1 LTAESCRIP
10 VRRFSGRVAPGDDA
24 DFVAVEE
31 PLEIRINYTDADT
44 DNGERRTMSLAVT
57 MRTPG
62 DDIDLV
68 AGFLFTE
75 GIVRRHDEIE
85 SIESAGKNIVLVRL
99 DARTIVDPGRL
110 QRNFYMTSS
119 CGVCGKASL
128 EALKVQS
135 VYSLEPGRPAFKG
148 EQLSGLPEQLAGR
161 QTIFPETGGLHAAAG
176 FDSRCELLDVRED
189 VGRHNAVDKLVGAV
203 LQSAAL
209 PMDQTGI
216 LVSGRA
222 GFEIVQKAL
231 MAGCP
236 LVASVGAPSSLAVEL
251 AWEFD
256 MTLVGFLRNNRF
268 NIYAGPSRIS

>member
-1 LTAESCRIP
+1 M
-10 VRRFSGRVAPGDDA
+10 RRFSGRVAPGDDA
-24 DFVAVEE
+24 DCVAVEE
-31 PLEIRINYTDADT
+31 PLEIRINYTDT
-44 DNGERRTMSLAVT
+44 DNSERRTMSLAVT

-68 AGFLFTE
+68 AGFLLTE

-85 SIESAGKNIVLVRL
+85 SIEPAGNNIVRARL

-135 VYSLEPGRPAFKG
+135 VYLLEPGGPAFKG
-148 EQLSGLPEQLAGR
+148 ELLSRLPEQLAKR
-161 QTIFPETGGLHAAAG
+161 QIIFSETGGLHAAAG
-176 FDSRCELLDVRED
+176 FDTRCELLDVRED

-203 LQSAAL
+203 LQSATL
-209 PMDQTGI
+209 PMHQTGI

-268 NIYAGPSRIS
+268 NIYAGPSRII